1 MKIDNS
7 LILKL
12 EHLARLSLNNE
23 ERETI
28 RKDLD
33 NILIMVEKLHELET
47 KGVEPLKYITE
58 DYLPPRKDN
67 IDEDDIKEEALML
80 SPKRVNGFFAIPK
93 VIDKK

>member
-28 RKDLD
+28 KKDLD

-47 KGVEPLKYITE
+47 GGVEPLKYITE

-67 IDEDDIKEEALML
+67 VEENRIREEALAL
-80 SPKRVNGFFAIPK
+80 SPKNVNGFFAIPK